1 MDKTSEDQ
9 GFQFPGVFEI
19 TAMGAA
25 SAGLET
31 EIPAL
36 LTAAGLTVLHE
47 TVRTRASSAGKYVS
61 VAISFRADSRADY
74 DAAHVALR
82 GHPEVKWT
90 L

>member
-1 MDKTSEDQ
+1 MNEPSEPQ

-19 TAMGAA
+19 TAMGSA
-25 SAGLET
+25 SAGLEQ

-36 LTAAGLTVLHE
+36 LAAAGLSVLHE
-47 TVRTRASSAGKYVS
+47 TVRSRASSAGRFVS
-61 VAISFRADSRADY
+61 VAISFRAESRADY